1 MGARGVIVLMGN
13 GHDEGERG
21 RGFPTYMKF
30 FNRIRAVQD
39 FLLNDFDCRATRIGM
54 GVSNLHN
61 FREPLCARQQ
71 TEFLGVARREGR
83 FTVLK

>member
-39 FLLNDFDCRATRIGM
+39 FFYKTTLIVG
-54 GVSNLHN
+54 
-61 FREPLCARQQ
+61 
-71 TEFLGVARREGR
+71 RRG
-83 FTVLK
+83 